1 MEPASTSTIQGGR
14 QEANRGEVRT
24 VERQRRKEKKRWV
37 SPPFRCPLRG
47 LEAVCAV
54 LPGRLLLV
62 GAELEVLGG
71 QFEAQGVGSQRVDHV
86 LVAFSTV
93 LHQERTPVG
102 LRGADQLQTLQ
113 EERQHKLGA
122 CRRRRHIRSYQ

>member
-1 MEPASTSTIQGGR
+1 MKYG
-14 QEANRGEVRT
+14 QEKEREEEGEEE
-24 VERQRRKEKKRWV
+24 VEDAPPPPVAPLQR
-37 SPPFRCPLRG
+37 
-47 LEAVCAV
+47 LEVVGAV

-93 LHQERTPVG
+93 LHQERTPVR

-113 EERQHKLGA
+113 EERKHSGFIWAEQIHQVICAVGDGA
-122 CRRRRHIRSYQ
+122 QNYFL